1 MSSLKMFNEN
11 ENTIIL
17 LIINNDTGNKSTAS
31 KLITTIMK
39 MTIMKVRQ
47 T

>member
-1 MSSLKMFNEN
+1 MSSLIMFNEN
-11 ENTIIL
+11 ENNIIL
-17 LIINNDTGNKSTAS
+17 LIINNDTWNKSAAS
-31 KLITTIMK
+31 KLITIIMK